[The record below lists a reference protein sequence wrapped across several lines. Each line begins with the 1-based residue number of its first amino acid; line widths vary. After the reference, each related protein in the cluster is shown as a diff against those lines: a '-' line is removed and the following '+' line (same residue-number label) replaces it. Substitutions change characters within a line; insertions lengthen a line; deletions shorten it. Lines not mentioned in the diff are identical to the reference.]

1 VSLMSVPMFTY
12 AVNQHA
18 TRPIAYGRVFRAILA
33 GTIPA
38 RMIGTKWFAD
48 ADAAPA
54 AAEMLSSLYY
64 PGKANG
70 AYASAAAKRARR
82 AAREAEAV

>member
-1 VSLMSVPMFTY
+1 MSLLSVPLFT
-12 AVNQHA
+12 AEVNKHA

-38 RMIGTKWFAD
+38 RTINEKWFVA

-54 AAEMLSSLYY
+54 AAEMLSSLRYS
-64 PGKANG
+64 GKANG